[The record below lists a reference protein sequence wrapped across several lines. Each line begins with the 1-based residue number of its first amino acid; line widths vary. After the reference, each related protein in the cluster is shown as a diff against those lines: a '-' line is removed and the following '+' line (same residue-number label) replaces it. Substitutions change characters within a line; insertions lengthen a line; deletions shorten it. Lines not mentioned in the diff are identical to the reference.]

1 MRKEA
6 LIVFCL
12 LGIAVTGLVVVPGR
26 SGAG

>member
-6 LIVFCL
+6 L
-12 LGIAVTGLVVVPGR
+12 AVLVPSITAVLWLAIVPGR

>member
-6 LIVFCL
+6 L
-12 LGIAVTGLVVVPGR
+12 LVLVSSATALSSMALVPGR